1 MKETSIELKA
11 GKGVRVFLNDATL
24 ATVEA
29 AIKDIRTAWDAA
41 ENVTQFWN
49 LLDWPNTAED
59 AKYGDRKWIAVN
71 IRGEEFRVTV
81 ANKRGELAL
90 DFRTWWS

>member
-1 MKETSIELKA
+1 MKDPTVELKA
-11 GKGVRVFLNDATL
+11 GKGVRIPMTAETL
-24 ATVEA
+24 PFVTA
-29 AIKDIRTAWDAA
+29 ALRDIELAWDSA

-59 AKYGDRKWIAVN
+59 AKYGDRKWVAIN
-71 IRGEEFRVTV
+71 LRGEEFRVTV

-90 DFRTWWS
+90 DFRSWWA